1 MRNSR
6 RILTIGAT
14 AAAAAG
20 LAATTAGAAGAAATP
35 AYHHRPA
42 QAIGRV
48 ELGNPLQYETFLA
61 QQQGRYHGWV
71 DYTNFTYTQ
80 PGSGVWAPAA
90 GPHGLTFTY
99 GGQQYGHTLNSG
111 LKMWALS
118 PERLAF
124 AGSGAS
130 VDNAGVTWVIKGQ
143 VHGAKVT
150 ATITYNGT
158 VEPGYKVFMAGKIAK
173 DGTVAGTAKSSTG
186 QILPFIMDQGSF
198 ASVLHYVAPVKA
210 AQVQRHDASF
220 TFTIPA
226 KVAGLGGTKVTVKV
240 HDGGWGA
247 RHDTYRH
254 GVTGGPLAK
263 YPIIGGPGVSIV
275 R

>member
-6 RILTIGAT
+6 RILTIGAG
-14 AAAAAG
+14 AAAAA
-20 LAATTAGAAGAAATP
+20 AVAVTTAGAAGAASMP
-35 AYHHRPA
+35 AYHHQPA

-90 GPHGLTFTY
+90 GPHGMTFMY
-99 GGQQYGHTLNSG
+99 GGQKYSHTLNAG

-124 AGSGAS
+124 TGSGAY
-130 VDNAGVTWVIKGQ
+130 VDNAGVTWVIKGE
-143 VHGAKVT
+143 VNGAKVT
-150 ATITYNGT
+150 AIITYTGT
-158 VEPGYKVFMAGKIAK
+158 VDHGYKVFMTGKIAK
-173 DGTVAGTAKSSTG
+173 DGHVAGLAKSSTG
-186 QILPFIMDQGSF
+186 QVMPFVMDQGSF
-198 ASVLHYVAPVKA
+198 ASVLHYVAPIKA

-226 KVAGLGGTKVTVKV
+226 KVAGLAGTKVTVKV

-254 GVTGGPLAK
+254 GVTGGQLAQ